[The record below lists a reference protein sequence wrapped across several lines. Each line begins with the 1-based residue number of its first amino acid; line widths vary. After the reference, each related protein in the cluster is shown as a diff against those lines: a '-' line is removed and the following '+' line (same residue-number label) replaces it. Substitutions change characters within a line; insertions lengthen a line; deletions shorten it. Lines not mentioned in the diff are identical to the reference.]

1 MSRKSHT
8 AAERSFRCHV
18 CGKVFGQK
26 GHLLIHKNVH
36 AVVRP
41 FGCDTC
47 GRRFTQKGNLLRHSV
62 LHTNEKPFGCGICK
76 KFFVQKAHLVK
87 HVVVHRQ
94 RLAALKRC
102 RRREASE
109 VGPSAEAKET
119 SLRCKVCGLQFR
131 RIFKL
136 MEHLK
141 VQHILGNF
149 IHRYKGAWREGQIP
163 RGGVV
168 MFGQKGHL
176 EIHKVMEMKEVRPY
190 EWDTCGR
197 RFTQKGNLLRLSLLH
212 ANEEPFGCGICRKC
226 QVCDKVFGQKG
237 HLLIHKNVH
246 AEVRPFGC
254 DTCGR
259 RFTQKGNLL
268 RHSVL
273 HTNEKPFGCGICKKF
288 FVQKAHL
295 VKHVV
300 VHRQRLAA
308 LKRCRRRE
316 ASEVGPSAEAKETS
330 LRCKVCGLQFS
341 RIFKLM
347 EHLKVQH
354 ILGNFIHRYKGAW
367 REGQIPRGGV
377 VMFGQKGHL
386 EIHKVM
392 EMKEVRPYEWDTCG
406 RRFTQKGNLLRHS
419 LLHANEKPFGCG
431 ICRRQCAFLSND
443 KPADS
448 KTLTQS

>member
-1 MSRKSHT
+1 MSRKSQM
-8 AAERSFRCHV
+8 SFR
-18 CGKVFGQK
+18 
-26 GHLLIHKNVH
+26 
-36 AVVRP
+36 
-41 FGCDTC
+41 
-47 GRRFTQKGNLLRHSV
+47 
-62 LHTNEKPFGCGICK
+62 
-76 KFFVQKAHLVK
+76 
-87 HVVVHRQ
+87 
-94 RLAALKRC
+94 
-102 RRREASE
+102 
-109 VGPSAEAKET
+109 
-119 SLRCKVCGLQFR
+119 
-131 RIFKL
+131 
-136 MEHLK
+136 
-141 VQHILGNF
+141 
-149 IHRYKGAWREGQIP
+149 
-163 RGGVV
+163 
-168 MFGQKGHL
+168 
-176 EIHKVMEMKEVRPY
+176 
-190 EWDTCGR
+190 
-197 RFTQKGNLLRLSLLH
+197 
-212 ANEEPFGCGICRKC
+212 C

-237 HLLIHKNVH
+237 HLMIHKNVH

-273 HTNEKPFGCGICKKF
+273 HTNEKPFGCGICRKF

-431 ICRRQCAFLSND
+431 ICRKCQVCDKLFGQKGHLMIHKNVHAEPFGCGICRKFFVQKAHLVKHVVVHRQRLAALKRCRRREASERGSSAEAKETSLRCKVCGLQFRRIFKLMEHL
-443 KPADS
+443 KVQHILGREG
-448 KTLTQS
+448 K